1 MAHEDAPH
9 YSRKHPPG
17 EQADPRLAE
26 AVRKKA
32 GAGRGTISC
41 RAAFEIVSES
51 GVDPSGVGRTIDLL
65 EVRLVACQLG
75 LFGYPS
81 KEGGKAVE
89 PAAAVSPELE
99 KAIRERLADGRL
111 ACADAW
117 AIADSRGLKRI
128 EVAAAAEKLGIRI
141 KPCQLGAF

>member
-9 YSRKHPPG
+9 YSRKHPSG
-17 EQADPRLAE
+17 ERPDQRLAE

-32 GAGRGTISC
+32 VRSTIACS
-41 RAAFEIVSES
+41 AAFEIVSES
-51 GVDPSGVGRTIDLL
+51 GAEPSRVGRTIDLL
-65 EVRLVACQLG
+65 EVRLVRCQLG

-81 KEGGKAVE
+81 KEGGKALE
-89 PAAAVSPELE
+89 PAATVSPELE
-99 KAIRERLADGRL
+99 KAIREKLADGRL

-117 AIADSRGLKRI
+117 AIAEALGLRRM
-128 EVAAAAEKLGIRI
+128 EVSSAAEKLGVRI